1 MAPPHRS
8 NLAAWY
14 VSRGTSKLL
23 KIPSQGTGQ
32 RVTVDLVVFALTQVR
47 RKATIPP
54 WASWGHLTLAFM
66 PSTPHT
72 HPSIPVR
79 FTRRSRSVI
88 VKQRASRRTRNKPRV
103 SRRHV
108 TISIVSMGH
117 ESGFPTRFLD
127 SNPVRRAATYLHDV
141 SSRRIIPNDLHVSK
155 WRRLVPMTAK
165 EEQQRILTNAGIQR
179 ASEAGTA
186 SCIPNPD

>member
-23 KIPSQGTGQ
+23 MIPSQGTGQ

-72 HPSIPVR
+72 HTIDPCSIHPP
-79 FTRRSRSVI
+79 
-88 VKQRASRRTRNKPRV
+88 KPFSHRE
-103 SRRHV
+103 
-108 TISIVSMGH
+108 T
-117 ESGFPTRFLD
+117 T
-127 SNPVRRAATYLHDV
+127 
-141 SSRRIIPNDLHVSK
+141 
-155 WRRLVPMTAK
+155 
-165 EEQQRILTNAGIQR
+165 GIQTH
-179 ASEAGTA
+179 AEQTQSLEEA
-186 SCIPNPD
+186 CYY